1 MGRLLSPTTLLT
13 LTLLFLSMLTDA
25 HAETRSRVYS
35 SGTWTL
41 DRVDGLVVKDGTSVG
56 TFDDMCVVE
65 SANAEAKLS
74 LAMNASDSLVPAE
87 FRQNVYLQL
96 SSPSW
101 NFKFLEGS
109 LYLISEGVFGAG
121 NAWYYGDTIAFTLLD
136 GGHPDL
142 AEFVKTA
149 GSAMTVVSPDG
160 ATQQADGFMIAV
172 DVDGRVI
179 AKIEARGLKEVYQKL
194 LECSGHDHQKR
205 LSRAAQKRLERLRT
219 QGDAYTKNG
228 QFGRAIEIYTKALA
242 IDPSDATIYRWRAT
256 AYDDSGNY
264 ERAIEDY
271 TKALTIKPDYQSA
284 LSWRAMAYRH
294 LGQSDAAVTDFTKAI
309 ALEPDDEFN
318 YTWRG
323 MTYGDLKKWDVAIA
337 DFTRAIAL
345 EPNDAFNHK
354 WRGHAYRNLGDYEKA
369 LADLARSIEL
379 EPSAFAY
386 SQRGQVYDAM
396 KHPEQAIIE
405 YTKAIEITP
414 ASEREGYLFNRAL
427 TYDDLKKY
435 ELALADLTV
444 AIKLSPN
451 DPLNYKWRGIIR
463 RKTGDFD
470 AGLKDLNRAIDLNP
484 DADTYYHRGKLYEE
498 MGKQDLAIADASRS
512 IVIAP
517 DVFHYR
523 RRASAYEVIGR
534 YDLALQD
541 CNMAFLI
548 NPYDSG
554 GYLCR
559 SRIYFATDKLQDAKK
574 DLDQALTL
582 DPKFAVA
589 YRARALVEFYS
600 GDTARA
606 IDDLR
611 KAVELEP
618 SDSYGVMWLEI
629 ASRRGGTSDVLA
641 GSVSN
646 LDMLEWPAPLVELMM
661 DRTTLEAVL
670 RAARSSNPRFDR
682 VRRCDASFYGGMWL
696 LLNDSE
702 GEAMKLLRYA
712 FDNCPHNFLF
722 EWLPAR
728 FELEPLEDTNKR

>member
-1 MGRLLSPTTLLT
+1 
-13 LTLLFLSMLTDA
+13 
-25 HAETRSRVYS
+25 
-35 SGTWTL
+35 
-41 DRVDGLVVKDGTSVG
+41 
-56 TFDDMCVVE
+56 
-65 SANAEAKLS
+65 
-74 LAMNASDSLVPAE
+74 MNASDSLVPAE

-109 LYLISEGVFGAG
+109 LYFISDGVFGTG

-136 GGHPDL
+136 GGYPDL

-179 AKIEARGLKEVYQKL
+179 AKIDARGLKEIYKKL
-194 LECSGHDHQKR
+194 LECSGRDHQKR
-205 LSRAAQKRLERLRT
+205 LSKAAQKRLERLRT
-219 QGDAYTKNG
+219 QGDEHAKNG
-228 QFGRAIEIYTKALA
+228 QFGKAIESYTKALA

-264 ERAIEDY
+264 EKAVEDY

-284 LSWRAMAYRH
+284 LSRRAMAYRH
-294 LGQSDAAVTDFTKAI
+294 LEQSDAAVTDFTKAI
-309 ALEPDDEFN
+309 ALEPNDAFN

-323 MTYGDLKKWDVAIA
+323 MTYSDLKRWDVAIA

-345 EPNDAFNHK
+345 EPNDGFNHR
-354 WRGHAYRNLGDYEKA
+354 WRGRAYRNLGDYEKA

-379 EPSAFAY
+379 EPNAFAY

-396 KHPEQAIIE
+396 KSPEKAIIE

-414 ASEREGYLFNRAL
+414 AAEREDYLFNRAL

-435 ELALADLTV
+435 ELALADLTA
-444 AIKLSPN
+444 AIELSPN
-451 DPLNYKWRGIIR
+451 DPLNHKWRGIIR
-463 RKTGDFD
+463 GKTGDFD

-484 DADTYYHRGKLYEE
+484 DANTYYHRGKLYEE

-512 IVIAP
+512 IDIAP
-517 DVFHYR
+517 NVFHYR
-523 RRASAYEVIGR
+523 RRASAYEVIGK

-548 NPYDSG
+548 NPYDAG

-559 SRIYFATDKLQDAKK
+559 SRIYFATDKFQEAKK

-589 YRARALVEFYS
+589 NRARALVEFYS
-600 GDTARA
+600 GDTAGA

-618 SDSYGVMWLEI
+618 SDSYSAIWLEI
-629 ASRRGGTSDVLA
+629 ASRRSGKAGALA
-641 GSVSN
+641 QSIPN
-646 LDMLEWPAPLVELMM
+646 LDMSEWPAPLVELMV
-661 DRTTLEAVL
+661 DRTTLEAVVG
-670 RAARSSNPRFDR
+670 AARNSIPRFDR
-682 VRRCDASFYGGMWL
+682 VRRCEANFYGGEWL
-696 LLNDSE
+696 LLNGSE
-702 GEAMKLLRYA
+702 TEAAKLLRYA
-712 FDNCPHNFLF
+712 FDNCPHNSSL
-722 EWLPAR
+722 EWVPAR
-728 FELEPLEDTNKR
+728 LELKLLEGNTRR